1 MNVYFKLVLTA
12 IIWGGTFIA
21 GRIIAQNMGAFTAAF
36 WRFVIAS
43 IVLLFVINKQ
53 GGLPRLTKD
62 LIFPIFCLGLSGIFA
77 YNAFFFFG
85 LQLISASRAALI
97 IALNPVAIVLSAA
110 LFSREKLSL
119 RQIGGVLISLLGATI
134 VIAKGNPLNLLVNGI
149 GRGELLIVGCVISW
163 ATYTIVGKQI
173 VKEMSA
179 LATSTYACLVG
190 ASLLLIPALIESL
203 MITRA
208 SFNLNAWL
216 GIFYLATFGSAIA
229 FCWYYEG
236 VSKIGAARAGIF
248 INLVPP
254 SGVVLAAIILK
265 ESIDLS
271 LVFGGCLVVLG
282 VVLTNKISNYSN
294 PK

>member
-1 MNVYFKLVLTA
+1 MSVYFKLVLTA

-21 GRIIAQNMGAFTAAF
+21 GRIIAQNMGAFSAAF

-43 IVLLFVINKQ
+43 IVLLFMINKE
-53 GGLPRLTKD
+53 GGLPRLKKD
-62 LIFPIFCLGLSGIFA
+62 QIPAIFCLGLSGIFA

-85 LQLISASRAALI
+85 LQLITASRAALI

-119 RQIGGVLISLLGATI
+119 HQIGGVLISLLGATI
-134 VIAKGNPLNLLVNGI
+134 VIAKGSPLNLLASGI

-173 VKEMSA
+173 VKQMSA

-203 MITRA
+203 MITRS

-216 GIFYLATFGSAIA
+216 GIIYLATFGSAIA

-254 SGVVLAAIILK
+254 SGVILAALILK

-271 LVFGGCLVVLG
+271 LASGGCLVVLG
-282 VVLTNKISNYSN
+282 VVLTNKTS
-294 PK
+294 